1 MSISKQGGKS
11 MEQTKSGNQK
21 SEKVCVTIK
30 SDLYE
35 IGKTKAEK
43 LGISFSAYVSL
54 LIAKDNY
61 FKKKE
66 N

>member
-1 MSISKQGGKS
+1 
-11 MEQTKSGNQK
+11 MEQTKSSNQK